1 MYLFH
6 TFGELCLSPVGLS
19 MVTRLSI
26 ARIAGLMM
34 GIWFLSSSLAGY
46 VSGLIAGL
54 MAIPPDITDI
64 GNKRAASL
72 EIYSSNFETLG
83 ILALVVSFFLFLIS
97 RVVGKYMKD

>member
-1 MYLFH
+1 
-6 TFGELCLSPVGLS
+6 

-26 ARIAGLMM
+26 VRIAGLMM

-54 MAIPPDITDI
+54 MSVPTGIVDIQ
-64 GNKRAASL
+64 NKRAASL

-83 ILALVVSFFLFLIS
+83 MLALVVSLFLFLIS
-97 RVVGKYMKD
+97 PIVSKYMKD